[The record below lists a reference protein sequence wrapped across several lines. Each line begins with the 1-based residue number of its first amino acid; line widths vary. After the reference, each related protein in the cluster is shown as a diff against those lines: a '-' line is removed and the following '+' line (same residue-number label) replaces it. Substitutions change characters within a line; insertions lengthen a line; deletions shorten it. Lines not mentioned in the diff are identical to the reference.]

1 MLFEGYSLLLPTR
14 VPDISGPQPRL
25 HVSSKDEIGEYVALS
40 YCWGGPQAVLTRIA
54 NIASNKQAL
63 PLDNFPPTLENAIQV
78 TKRLGSSCLWIDAL
92 CIIQDSTE
100 DKAIEINKMGSIY
113 RNATL
118 TIFAANASSVNE
130 GDSYNFENQTKV
142 SCCRFRFPKLFKEQ

>member
-1 MLFEGYSLLLPTR
+1 M
-14 VPDISGPQPRL
+14 
-25 HVSSKDEIGEYVALS
+25 SSKDEIGEYVALS
-40 YCWGGPQAVLTRIA
+40 YYWGGPQAVLTRIA

-63 PLDNFPPTLENAIQV
+63 PLDNFPPTLQNAIQV

-130 GDSYNFENQTKV
+130 GDSHNFENQTKV